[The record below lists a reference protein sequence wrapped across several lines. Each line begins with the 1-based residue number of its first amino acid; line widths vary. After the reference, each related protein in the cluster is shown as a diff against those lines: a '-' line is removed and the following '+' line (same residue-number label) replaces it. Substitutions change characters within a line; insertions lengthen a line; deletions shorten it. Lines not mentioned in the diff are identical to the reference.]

1 MESGLAKWQTPP
13 DCLDAS
19 WTKRGIMIA
28 SATIS
33 HVTLEM
39 LRFGAAALTV
49 SDYIIYEEYDHSAQT
64 AVT

>member
-1 MESGLAKWQTPP
+1 MESGLAKWQTP
-13 DCLDAS
+13 DCLGAS
-19 WTKRGIMIA
+19 WTKRRNMIA

-49 SDYIIYEEYDHSAQT
+49 SDCIIYEEYDRLARV
-64 AVT
+64 AVD